1 MENNFSV
8 NLNTKVPHRHD
19 DCGVCRRIEQT
30 RQGKNPY
37 FVRELETGYV
47 VIGDYQ
53 RFPGYSLFLCKEHA
67 TELHFLEPELTE
79 EEHEIARRGRNLPI
93 PPARRQNQA
102 EYRHATAFETL
113 IGWWHIH
120 DRARLDAILNLIEEQ
135 LVF

>member
-1 MENNFSV
+1 MG
-8 NLNTKVPHRHD
+8 L
-19 DCGVCRRIEQT
+19 
-30 RQGKNPY
+30 KNY
-37 FVRELETGYV
+37 AY
-47 VIGDYQ
+47 IGDAVWELFIRGKTIKLTDNARKLHKFTTDKVKASYQ
-53 RFPGYSLFLCKEHA
+53 AEL
-67 TELHFLEPELTE
+67 LHFLEPELTE